1 MGSLPSG
8 SCEGGVHWAQ
18 AGTKQS
24 CAVCR
29 QGGRQIVKTLKLS
42 KYEEEHHGDG
52 KSLVNYEHDSRAT
65 QHGEA
70 VQYCSWD
77 EHCNKVYIGVPYP
90 CVGTVNLALLQYQE
104 Q

>member
-8 SCEGGVHWAQ
+8 SCEGGVHWAK

-52 KSLVNYEHDSRAT
+52 KSLVIMSMILVLHNMVRQYNTVLGMSIAT
-65 QHGEA
+65 R
-70 VQYCSWD
+70 S
-77 EHCNKVYIGVPYP
+77 
-90 CVGTVNLALLQYQE
+90 T
-104 Q
+104 